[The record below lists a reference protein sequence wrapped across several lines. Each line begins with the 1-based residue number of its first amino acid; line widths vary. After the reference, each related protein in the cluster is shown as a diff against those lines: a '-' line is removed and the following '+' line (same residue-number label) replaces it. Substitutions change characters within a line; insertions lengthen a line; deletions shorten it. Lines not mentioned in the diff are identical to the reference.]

1 MVTHKLDR
9 AIGEKLL
16 ALIRE
21 AFDKVER
28 EDGISLHEADVIDDY
43 GGELARRKARRL
55 DNETHWSAVKDEDIE
70 RYHWVY
76 SYFDAK
82 GFRYY
87 LPAVMS
93 WAIHGL
99 SKRDFDSTSLGS
111 LLYCLTPRKKVGD
124 DLFEYHVSLL
134 NQQQKDV
141 VRLFLWWLV
150 DSYHDEEAFDALDRY
165 WERTADERV

>member
-1 MVTHKLDR
+1 MFTNKLDQ
-9 AIGEKLL
+9 AAAEKLL

-21 AFDKVER
+21 AFDNVER

-43 GGELARRKARRL
+43 GGELARREARRL
-55 DNETHWSAVKDEDIE
+55 DNETHWSDIKDDDIE
-70 RYHWVY
+70 RYYWVF

-99 SKRDFDSTSLGS
+99 PTHGFDSTSLGS
-111 LLYCLTPRKKVGD
+111 LLYCLTPRKMVGD
-124 DLFEYHVSLL
+124 EIFEHHVSLL

-150 DSYHDEEAFDALDRY
+150 DSYYDEEAFEALDKY
-165 WERTADERV
+165 WERTANEHL